1 MLYLDSSA
9 LIKHYQNEDG
19 AEALERKLK
28 VERDNSRIAFTS
40 VLTYAEIHAIIA
52 RRRREQ
58 LLTTKRLKNSMIVLM
73 RIGLSS

>member
-1 MLYLDSSA
+1 VLYLDSSA

-40 VLTYAEIHAIIA
+40 VLTYAEIM
-52 RRRREQ
+52 R
-58 LLTTKRLKNSMIVLM
+58 LLRD
-73 RIGLSS
+73 GEGSSCSPPRG